1 MALRRAL
8 SVVLL
13 FGSVS
18 ACSGSDPAT
27 ADDAGTGDA
36 MDDSAT
42 DTSTP
47 TDGAPDTGAPAD
59 GATDTGSPT
68 DTGAVDAPP
77 DAPPPSGKWVMGY
90 YVGYERALYP
100 AAEIDFTAITH
111 LAIGRITPRADGSL
125 NETFDIDATSGPAM
139 AKDLVTRAH
148 AAGRKAILMLGGAG
162 EHAGW
167 VGAASPA
174 RRATFVKNLLAARD
188 AYKADGFDLDWE
200 PIEAGDQANLVA
212 LAKDLRAAWPTA
224 ILTAPAGWVTMNAP
238 AVDPTWP
245 ELAKVVDQ
253 INLMSYGMAGP
264 WGGWQSWHS
273 SALIGE
279 SASMPSSVDVSV
291 KNYLKAGVPAAKL
304 GVGIGFYG
312 SCWRGVNAVR
322 MPITG
327 ASLVADDGKM
337 SFANIMTSYYQ
348 AAAYHYDA
356 AAKAPWLGFSTQT
369 GPEKCNLVTYEDATS
384 LADKGKYVRDNG
396 LGGAIIW
403 TINQGHLASAPVGS
417 RDPLLAAVKK
427 AFLD

>member
-1 MALRRAL
+1 MTAEL
-8 SVVLL
+8 VVVK
-13 FGSVS
+13 GK
-18 ACSGSDPAT
+18 DR
-27 ADDAGTGDA
+27 
-36 MDDSAT
+36 
-42 DTSTP
+42 
-47 TDGAPDTGAPAD
+47 GA
-59 GATDTGSPT
+59 
-68 DTGAVDAPP
+68 
-77 DAPPPSGKWVMGY
+77 
-90 YVGYERALYP
+90 
-100 AAEIDFTAITH
+100 F
-111 LAIGRITPRADGSL
+111 
-125 NETFDIDATSGPAM
+125 
-139 AKDLVTRAH
+139 
-148 AAGRKAILMLGGAG
+148 
-162 EHAGW
+162 
-167 VGAASPA
+167 
-174 RRATFVKNLLAARD
+174 
-188 AYKADGFDLDWE
+188 
-200 PIEAGDQANLVA
+200 VA
-212 LAKDLRAAWPTA
+212 LAKDLRAAWPAA
-224 ILTAPAGWVTMNAP
+224 ILTAPAGWVTLNTP

-312 SCWRGVNAVR
+312 SCWRGVSAVR

-384 LADKGKYVRDNG
+384 LADKGKYVRDTG

-403 TINQGHLASAPVGS
+403 TINQGHLASAPAGS